1 MDPYI
6 LSAETYGVLK
16 EGKGFLHRKEQ
27 RMISQN
33 VSIIKTDLKESVEI
47 QNTER

>member
-1 MDPYI
+1 
-6 LSAETYGVLK
+6 VLK
-16 EGKGFLHRKEQ
+16 EGKGFLHRKEK

-33 VSIIKTDLKESVEI
+33 VSLKTDLKESVEI

>member
-33 VSIIKTDLKESVEI
+33 VSLKTDLKESVEI